1 MNPNEFIKNHT
12 LEIAK
17 EIIKKAPL
25 NASKVVYR
33 NENCSIY
40 FKKSKN
46 GNVMSFNEY
55 LGKFTYQ
62 RTANCAWYAP
72 EMIDL
77 IELNNSIESIEMIE
91 LFESL
96 ATAKKVFQDGIGFHS
111 VLIGGYEIPIER
123 LKTAIYDYKDIYIND
138 VKHQIQYGVPVLS
151 NSKAGCVFFP
161 YTSMTIG
168 IDLAEGPDWTSPV
181 SINGDDNA

>member
-1 MNPNEFIKNHT
+1 MNTNEFIKYHT

-17 EIIKKAPL
+17 EIIEKAPL

-77 IELNNSIESIEMIE
+77 VELKNSIESVEIVE

-96 ATAKKVFQDGIGFHS
+96 ATAKKVYQDGIGFHS

-123 LKTAIYDYKDIYIND
+123 LKTAIADYEAINESD
-138 VKHQIQYGVPVLS
+138 VKILNDFGIPVMPDR
-151 NSKAGCVFFP
+151 KAGSILDLH
-161 YTSMTIG
+161 TSITIG
-168 IDLAEGPDWTSPV
+168 IDLASGPDWTPPV
-181 SINGDDNA
+181 SINGES

>member
-1 MNPNEFIKNHT
+1 MNTNEFIKYHT

-17 EIIKKAPL
+17 EIIEKAPL
-25 NASKVVYR
+25 HASKVVYR
-33 NENCSIY
+33 NENSSIY

-55 LGKFTYQ
+55 LGKFTYH
-62 RTANCAWYAP
+62 RTSNCAWYAP

-77 IELNNSIESIEMIE
+77 IELKNSIESVEIIE

-96 ATAKKVFQDGIGFHS
+96 ATAKKVYQDGIGFHS

-123 LKTAIYDYKDIYIND
+123 LKTAISDYEDIYINN
-138 VKHQIQYGVPVLS
+138 VELQIQYGIPVMS
-151 NSKAGCVFFP
+151 NTKAGCVYFP
-161 YTSMTIG
+161 YTSITIG
-168 IDLAEGPDWTSPV
+168 IDLASGPDWTPPV
-181 SINGDDNA
+181 SINGDS